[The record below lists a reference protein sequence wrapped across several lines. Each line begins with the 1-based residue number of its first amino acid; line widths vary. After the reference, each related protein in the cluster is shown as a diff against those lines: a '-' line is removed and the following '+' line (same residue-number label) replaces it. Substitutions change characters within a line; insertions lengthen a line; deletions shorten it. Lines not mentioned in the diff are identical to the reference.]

1 MQFIAMEDGMSIL
14 IKEQGSLSLGSGA
27 ENISILARTKLS
39 TYHVYR
45 FLCETYRTIEDD
57 ERIGLFIFS

>member
-1 MQFIAMEDGMSIL
+1 MSIL
-14 IKEQGSLSLGSGA
+14 IEEQGSLSLGSGA

-39 TYHVYR
+39 TYHLYR